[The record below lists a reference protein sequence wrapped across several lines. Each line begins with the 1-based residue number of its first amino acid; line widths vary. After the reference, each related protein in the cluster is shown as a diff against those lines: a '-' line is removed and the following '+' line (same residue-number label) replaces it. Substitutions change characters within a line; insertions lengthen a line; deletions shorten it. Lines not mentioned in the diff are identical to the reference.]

1 MSEGITVYAVS
12 DMTGT
17 TVGRIVRAASAQF
30 PAGYVSIKV
39 LSHATSA
46 EQIVDFIRRQGDD
59 LGACAVFHTILVK
72 RTREDLRNALQT
84 LRIPSVDLLGST
96 AHVMAGL
103 LDEEPHET
111 PGLTIDDG
119 AELVFFDLGD
129 EVCS

>member
-30 PAGYVSIKV
+30 SAGHVHIKV

-46 EQIVDFIRRQGDD
+46 EQIVDFVRQQGDD
-59 LGACAVFHTILVK
+59 LGACAVFHTILAK

-111 PGLTIDDG
+111 PGLTIEDG
-119 AELVFFDLGD
+119 ALPEIFDLSS
-129 EVCS
+129 ES

>member
-30 PAGYVSIKV
+30 PAGHVSIKV

-46 EQIVDFIRRQGDD
+46 EQIVDFIRWQGDD

-84 LRIPSVDLLGST
+84 LRIPSVDLLGPAITIIST
-96 AHVMAGL
+96 LTG
-103 LDEEPHET
+103 EEPVYET
-111 PGLTIDDG
+111 GRRTTVKIEN
-119 AELVFFDLGD
+119 A
-129 EVCS
+129 